1 LKKILAVL
9 LVALTGLMGFDILP
23 GGILPQGLAAPRP
36 AVTRRRARHSRRRR
50 VRRRW
55 NPWLVSSYDQSPGA
69 GDITEGE
76 DPGVRQAALQAL
88 GSLNGSIVVVDPTD
102 GRILTIV
109 NQKLAFSGAFRPCS
123 TFKPIVALAAL
134 KQGVITPQTRLYVGR
149 RSRMDLTEALA
160 HSNNRFFYKLGQMVG
175 FPVLARYAQEFGLG
189 EKAGLD
195 IQGDMPGEFPAGA
208 PADGEVG
215 YLAYLGKG
223 IEVTLLQW
231 AAVASAIANGGTLY
245 YLQYP
250 RTQEQV
256 ENFQPQVRRQLT
268 NLQAQIPDVRAGMAA
283 AVSYG
288 TARSAIPAEVS
299 YDTARSAMAAAPSF
313 GTTRSAS
320 ETEVQILGKTGTCS
334 EDGARLGWF
343 LSFSDARP
351 QYVVVV
357 LLRGG
362 WLMDGPHAAE
372 IAGRLY
378 EGLQQ
383 VPPNEV
389 RETKTLLGE

>member
-1 LKKILAVL
+1 MKRRIPL
-9 LVALTGLMGFDILP
+9 LVVLSALMGFILP
-23 GGILPQGLAAPRP
+23 GGILPQGLAAARTPVVHRLI
-36 AVTRRRARHSRRRR
+36 RHSRRRR

-55 NPWLVSSYDQSPGA
+55 SPWLVSSYDQNPGA
-69 GDITEGE
+69 GDITEGD

-88 GSLNGSIVVVDPTD
+88 GKLNGSIVVVDPSD
-102 GRILTIV
+102 GRILTVV

-134 KQGVITPQTRLYVGR
+134 NEGIITPQTKLYVGR
-149 RSRMDLTEALA
+149 RSRMDLTDALA

-175 FPVLARYAQEFGLG
+175 FTVLSRYALEFGLG
-189 EKAGLD
+189 AKAGLD
-195 IQGDMPGEFPAGA
+195 IKGDLPGEFPAEA
-208 PADGEVG
+208 PTDGEVG

-223 IEVTLLQW
+223 IEVTPLQW
-231 AAVASAIANGGTLY
+231 AAVASAFANGGTLY

-250 RTQEQV
+250 RTQAQLV
-256 ENFQPQVRRQLT
+256 NFQPQVRRQLS
-268 NLQAQIPDVRAGMAA
+268 NLQAQFPEVKEGMAA

-288 TARSAIPAEVS
+288 TARLANDGV
-299 YDTARSAMAAAPSF
+299 
-313 GTTRSAS
+313 
-320 ETEVQILGKTGTCS
+320 VQILGKTGTCS

-343 LSFSDARP
+343 LSYSDAPPR
-351 QYVVVV
+351 YVVVV

-362 WLMDGPHAAE
+362 WPMDGPHAAE

-383 VPPNEV
+383 VVPNEL
-389 RETKTLLGE
+389 RETKTLLGQ

>member
-1 LKKILAVL
+1 MRQARERTPLHAARQLKSRIVLLAVL
-9 LVALTGLMGFDILP
+9 SGLVGFDLLP
-23 GGILPQGLAAPRP
+23 GGILPQGLAAPRTP
-36 AVTRRRARHSRRRR
+36 VVHRRIRHSRRRR
-50 VRRRW
+50 IRRRW
-55 NPWLVSSYDQSPGA
+55 SPWLVSSYDRDPGA
-69 GDITEGE
+69 GDITEG
-76 DPGVRQAALQAL
+76 DDAGVRQAAIRAL
-88 GSLNGSIVVVDPTD
+88 GNLNGSIVVVDPND

-134 KQGVITPQTRLYVGR
+134 NEGIITPQTKLYVGR

-175 FPVLARYAQEFGLG
+175 FHILSRYAVEFGLG

-195 IQGDMPGEFPAGA
+195 IKGDLPGEFPAES
-208 PADGEVG
+208 PIDGEVG

-223 IEVTLLQW
+223 IEVTPLQW
-231 AAVASAIANGGTLY
+231 AAVASAFANGGTLY

-250 RTQEQV
+250 QTQGQMA
-256 ENFQPQVRRQLT
+256 NFQPQVRRQLT
-268 NLQAQIPDVRAGMAA
+268 NLQAQFPGVSAGMAA

-288 TARSAIPAEVS
+288 TARLANDGV
-299 YDTARSAMAAAPSF
+299 
-313 GTTRSAS
+313 
-320 ETEVQILGKTGTCS
+320 VQILGKTGTCS

-343 LSFSDARP
+343 LSYSDAPRR
-351 QYVVVV
+351 YVVVV

-362 WLMDGPHAAE
+362 RPMDGPHAAE

-383 VPPNEV
+383 VVPNELQ
-389 RETKTLLGE
+389 ETKTLLGQ